1 VDNEDVQMAGDGTMG
16 DTADES
22 SVPVR
27 VNIAGRQMASRP
39 SGSSSRA
46 GSVVPATEPAPRPKK
61 RMVITH
67 DKYMELQSMVVLYLS
82 EHEQK
87 TGQGLDREELID
99 WYLEQKEEEMQDIE
113 ELEYEK
119 ELIVKL
125 LRRLVKVR
133 GLVNNLRFGNNQIIQ
148 ENYLIEVKGDA
159 QASMLSMDGE
169 SQESSA
175 AVDGQNVRVYYLV
188 HPSVDTESSLTSGY

>member
-1 VDNEDVQMAGDGTMG
+1 MG
-16 DTADES
+16 DAADES

-27 VNIAGRQMASRP
+27 VNIAGRQAALRP

-61 RMVITH
+61 RMVISH

-87 TGQGLDREELID
+87 TGKGLDREELID
-99 WYLEQKEEEMQDIE
+99 WYLEQKEEGMQDIE

-125 LRRLVKVR
+125 LRRLVKVQS
-133 GLVNNLRFGNNQIIQ
+133 LINHLRFGINQIIQ
-148 ENYLIEVKGDA
+148 ENYLLEVKGDA
-159 QASMLSMDGE
+159 QASMLSMDE

-175 AVDGQNVRVYYLV
+175 AVDGQNVRVYYYV

>member
-1 VDNEDVQMAGDGTMG
+1 MDNEDTQIAGDGTMG
-16 DTADES
+16 DAADES

-27 VNIAGRQMASRP
+27 VNIAGRQAALRP

-61 RMVITH
+61 RMVISH

-87 TGQGLDREELID
+87 TGKGLDREELID
-99 WYLEQKEEEMQDIE
+99 WYLEQKEEGMQDIE

-133 GLVNNLRFGNNQIIQ
+133 TLINYLKFGINQIIQ
-148 ENYLIEVKGDA
+148 ENYLLEVKGDA
-159 QASMLSMDGE
+159 QASMLSMDE

-175 AVDGQNVRVYYLV
+175 AVDGQNVRVYYYV

>member
-1 VDNEDVQMAGDGTMG
+1 MDNEDVQIAGEGTLG
-16 DTADES
+16 DAADES

-27 VNIAGRQMASRP
+27 VNITGRQAASKP

-46 GSVVPATEPAPRPKK
+46 GSVVPATELAPRPKK
-61 RMVITH
+61 RMVISH

-87 TGQGLDREELID
+87 TGKGLDREELID
-99 WYLEQKEEEMQDIE
+99 WYLEQKEEGMQDIE

-125 LRRLVKVR
+125 LRKLVKV
-133 GLVNNLRFGNNQIIQ
+133 
-148 ENYLIEVKGDA
+148 
-159 QASMLSMDGE
+159 
-169 SQESSA
+169 
-175 AVDGQNVRVYYLV
+175 
-188 HPSVDTESSLTSGY
+188 

>member
-1 VDNEDVQMAGDGTMG
+1 
-16 DTADES
+16 
-22 SVPVR
+22 
-27 VNIAGRQMASRP
+27 
-39 SGSSSRA
+39 
-46 GSVVPATEPAPRPKK
+46 
-61 RMVITH
+61 MVISH

-87 TGQGLDREELID
+87 TGKGLDREELID
-99 WYLEQKEEEMQDIE
+99 WYLEQKEEGMQDIE

-133 GLVNNLRFGNNQIIQ
+133 SLINHLKFGINQIIQ
-148 ENYLIEVKGDA
+148 ENYLLEVKGDA
-159 QASMLSMDGE
+159 QASMLSMDE

-175 AVDGQNVRVYYLV
+175 AVDGQNVRVYYYV

>member
-1 VDNEDVQMAGDGTMG
+1 MAGDGTMA
-16 DTADES
+16 DAVDES
-22 SVPVR
+22 SIPVR
-27 VNIAGRQMASRP
+27 VNIAGRQVASRP

-46 GSVVPATEPAPRPKK
+46 GSVVPPTETAPRPKK

-87 TGQGLDREELID
+87 TGKGLDREELID
-99 WYLEQKEEEMQDIE
+99 WYLEQKEEGMQDIE

-133 GLVNNLRFGNNQIIQ
+133 YLINDLRFGTNRIIRKTI
-148 ENYLIEVKGDA
+148 YL
-159 QASMLSMDGE
+159 
-169 SQESSA
+169 
-175 AVDGQNVRVYYLV
+175 R
-188 HPSVDTESSLTSGY
+188 